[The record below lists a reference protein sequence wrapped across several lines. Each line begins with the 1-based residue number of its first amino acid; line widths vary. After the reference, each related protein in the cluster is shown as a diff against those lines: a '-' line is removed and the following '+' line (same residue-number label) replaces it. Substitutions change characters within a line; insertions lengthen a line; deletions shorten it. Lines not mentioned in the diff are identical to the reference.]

1 MRIAPLL
8 VFLGALQVASAAHA
22 QEAQISDKARAH
34 FQAGVNLMQDPDG
47 ARYQEAY
54 REFSAAYAD
63 SPSWKILG
71 NLGIAAMK
79 LERDGEAITSFEKY
93 LQEGAAALT
102 PEESAQ
108 FQRDLDT
115 LKAGVV
121 RLTIDVNEPGAT
133 LIDERLPVT
142 GSAVRNSYP
151 VTGQRLE
158 IGVRSGRH
166 KIVARLTGREDA
178 VWELDAVSGVAQ
190 SHSFVLKASA
200 APAGSSG
207 QTTRP
212 VPTGVWVGLAATGA
226 FAIGAGVVG
235 GMALGKNSDF
245 QDANNGGNESEA
257 QDLHDSVNT
266 LNLVTD
272 ILIGAAVVSAG
283 VTTYLYLSRPKVD
296 VAGSGW
302 IRVQPELG
310 LNAGALRVTGAF

>member
-22 QEAQISDKARAH
+22 QEAQISDSARAH

-47 ARYQEAY
+47 ARYEEAY

-79 LERDGEAITSFEKY
+79 LERDGEAIASFEKY
-93 LQEGAAALT
+93 LKEGASALA

-133 LIDERLPVT
+133 IIDERVPVA
-142 GSAVRNSYP
+142 GSPVRNSYP

-158 IGVRSGRH
+158 LGVRSGRH
-166 KIVARLTGREDA
+166 KIVAKLAGRQDA
-178 VWELDAVSGVAQ
+178 VWEFDAVSSVAQ
-190 SHSFVLKASA
+190 SHSFVLEA
-200 APAGSSG
+200 APAAAGSSG
-207 QTTRP
+207 AATKRP
-212 VPTGVWVGLAATGA
+212 VPTGVYVGLAATGA
-226 FAIGAGVVG
+226 FAIGAGVV
-235 GMALGKNSDF
+235 
-245 QDANNGGNESEA
+245 E
-257 QDLHDSVNT
+257 
-266 LNLVTD
+266 
-272 ILIGAAVVSAG
+272 IGRAHV
-283 VTTYLYLSRPKVD
+283 
-296 VAGSGW
+296 
-302 IRVQPELG
+302 
-310 LNAGALRVTGAF
+310 